1 MSNYT
6 NIYPMAFVPNS
17 EIICKLYYV
26 GFPQAWKDKL
36 IQVERI
42 VKPKWN
48 GVYALPT
55 YSLKNSLGA
64 WLDGIIDLTPLRMES
79 NDEMWAISCEQEIN
93 TQLLFEH
100 IMIWLHSYYLSNP
113 KLHPNAKIKIQELI
127 DCMSVDEVNDL
138 VGN

>member
-26 GFPQAWKDKL
+26 GFPQTWKDKL

-64 WLDGIIDLTPLRMES
+64 WLD
-79 NDEMWAISCEQEIN
+79 
-93 TQLLFEH
+93 
-100 IMIWLHSYYLSNP
+100 
-113 KLHPNAKIKIQELI
+113 
-127 DCMSVDEVNDL
+127 
-138 VGN
+138 